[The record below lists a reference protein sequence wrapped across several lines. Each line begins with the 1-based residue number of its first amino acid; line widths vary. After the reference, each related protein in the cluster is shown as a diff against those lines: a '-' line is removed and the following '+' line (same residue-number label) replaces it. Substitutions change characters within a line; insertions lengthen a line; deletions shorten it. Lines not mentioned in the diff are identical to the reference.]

1 MDIKFSKDSAG
12 GQQAAGENKG
22 KQNALLVVLLVLVG
36 VFAYIYFF
44 TGLIKPLPEQKVAEA
59 PATVQV
65 DKKPLPSP
73 DGAPAKVEAGA
84 DAAKKDAA
92 APAVKPEPAQAVP
105 AAAPAPVAAAKPAVK
120 DAAKPKEE
128 PKVAEEAQPA
138 VKKPLPGAG
147 KTGAKKTEPVEKKEP
162 AAVAAKPAA
171 VEKKEPV
178 AAAGKPAPAPTAE
191 KKPADVKKPVEKPAA
206 AGAPV
211 ATAKKDAQKPARKE
225 TAAAPATVTGSGNW
239 TVLVGNYVLEEAMAT
254 DLAQVRK
261 AGVDA
266 FIVPGGQKKTHM
278 NRLMLAEFTDR
289 DSAQAELARL
299 KRLTADAFMVDSAG
313 MHVVY
318 AGSYLLDARAASE
331 KERLAAAGFK
341 LTVKRVDVS
350 IPTKNLTAGSFA
362 DKGAAEDVL
371 KKLRA
376 AGVKAS
382 LSRQ

>member
-1 MDIKFSKDSAG
+1 
-12 GQQAAGENKG
+12 
-22 KQNALLVVLLVLVG
+22 VG
-36 VFAYIYFF
+36 VFAYVYFF

-147 KTGAKKTEPVEKKEP
+147 KAGAKKPEPVEKKEP

-191 KKPADVKKPVEKPAA
+191 KKPADVKKPVEKQAA

-225 TAAAPATVTGSGNW
+225 TPAAPATVTGSGNW